1 MVKDLSNYYKL
12 NRYEIIQEGDIWI
25 QKGDSFSE
33 YINSNFFNKTMN
45 ENNFRNDVDVDVYR
59 ENPKFKWSLG
69 LKILN

>member
-12 NRYEIIQEGDIWI
+12 NRDEPLQEGDIWI
-25 QKGDSFSE
+25 ERGKPLISGNMVCPDH
-33 YINSNFFNKTMN
+33 FNKTMN
-45 ENNFRNDVDVDVYR
+45 QNDFRDVNVYR